1 MSNKSLAIL
10 GIVAA
15 ATVILAA
22 VLSGVS
28 SGPREGAG
36 GPAYLIQ
43 GLDPDAIGSIV
54 VGTGENAVKL
64 QRMGKNFVVANK
76 DSYPADTKT
85 INELISKCADMKTT
99 GAPHTTDPANH
110 ADLEVT
116 EEKARS
122 VVKFFTPDPNSSFL
136 TGVAVGKSTEAAQ
149 GTYVRLLPTDK
160 VYITLES
167 PWIRDRAIDYIDQ
180 ELITA
185 KQEDVNSVTVTLKSG
200 GYTLKQNQDKAI
212 VLENI
217 PSGKTLKTS
226 EAKSVLTAL
235 TDLRFEDVKK
245 SVGGLVFDDQYVC
258 RLNDSLVYT
267 LGVAKKDDKTYVVCK
282 ADFTGE
288 RPSKVSKGESE
299 EELKKKEALLLAYDK
314 AQEFTARHTPWI
326 YEIADWKAK
335 NLNKALADLLED
347 EKKPQ
352 DPNAAKPVAPAP
364 PTVDKPPQ
372 EGSVGSVDL
381 KPPTVED
388 ANTVSV
394 VPPAAGAAVP
404 EPNVSK
410 VADPNAAKP

>member
-15 ATVILAA
+15 ATVILAT

-85 INELISKCADMKTT
+85 INELISKCADIKTT

-116 EEKARS
+116 DQKARS
-122 VVKFFTPDPNSSFL
+122 VVKFFTPDPNSALL

-149 GTYVRLLPTDK
+149 GTYIRLLPTDK

-185 KQEDVNSVTVTLKSG
+185 KQEDVNSITVTLKSG

-288 RPSKVSKGESE
+288 RPSKVSKTESE

-314 AQEFTARHTPWI
+314 AEEFTARHTPWI

-335 NLNKALADLLED
+335 NLNKALSDLLED

-352 DPNAAKPVAPAP
+352 DPNAVKPVAPAP
-364 PTVDKPPQ
+364 PKADKPPQ
-372 EGSVGSVDL
+372 GPVGSVDL
-381 KPPTVED
+381 KPPAVED
-388 ANTVSV
+388 ANTVRV

>member
-43 GLDPDAIGSIV
+43 GLDPTSVGSIV

-64 QRMGKNFVVANK
+64 QRIGKNFVVANK

-85 INELISKCADMKTT
+85 INELISKCADIKTT

-122 VVKFFTPDPNSSFL
+122 VVKFYTPDPNSSFL

-200 GYTLKQNQDKAI
+200 SYTLKQNQDKEI
-212 VLENI
+212 VLENV
-217 PSGKTLKTS
+217 PPGKKLKTS
-226 EAKSVLTAL
+226 EARSVLIAL

-314 AQEFTARHTPWI
+314 AQEFTPKHTPWI

-335 NLNKALADLLED
+335 NLTKALSDLLED
-347 EKKPQ
+347 EKKPE
-352 DPNAAKPVAPAP
+352 DPNAAKAIVPAP
-364 PTVDKPPQ
+364 PKVDKP
-372 EGSVGSVDL
+372 VDL
-381 KPPTVED
+381 KPPRVED
-388 ANTVSV
+388 ANTVRV
-394 VPPAAGAAVP
+394 APPAAGIAVP
-404 EPNVSK
+404 EPNTPK
-410 VADPNAAKP
+410 PADSNAIKA

>member
-85 INELISKCADMKTT
+85 INELISKCADIKTT

-116 EEKARS
+116 DQKARS
-122 VVKFFTPDPNSSFL
+122 VVKFFTPDPNSSLL

-149 GTYVRLLPTDK
+149 GTYIRLLPTDK

-185 KQEDVNSVTVTLKSG
+185 KQEDVNSITVTLKSG

-288 RPSKVSKGESE
+288 RPSKVSKTESE

-314 AQEFTARHTPWI
+314 AEEFTARHTPWI

-335 NLNKALADLLED
+335 NLNKALSDLLED

-352 DPNAAKPVAPAP
+352 DPNAVKPVAPAP
-364 PTVDKPPQ
+364 PKADKPPQ
-372 EGSVGSVDL
+372 GPVGSVDL
-381 KPPTVED
+381 KPPAVED

>member
-1 MSNKSLAIL
+1 MSNKSLVIL

-43 GLDPDAIGSIV
+43 GLDPTAIGNIV
-54 VGTGENAVKL
+54 VGTGENVVKL
-64 QRMGKNFVVANK
+64 QRMGNNFVVANK

-85 INELISKCADMKTT
+85 INELISKCADIKTT
-99 GAPHTTDPANH
+99 GAPHTTNPANH

-136 TGVAVGKSTEAAQ
+136 TGVAVGKSTESAQ

-160 VYITLES
+160 VYVTLES

-200 GYTLKQNQDKAI
+200 SYTLKQNQDKAI
-212 VLENI
+212 VLENV
-217 PSGKTLKTS
+217 PPGKTLKTS

-245 SVGGLVFDDQYVC
+245 SVGGLVFGDQYVC

-282 ADFTGE
+282 AEFTGE

-314 AQEFTARHTPWI
+314 AEEFTAQHKPWI
-326 YEIADWKAK
+326 YEVADWKAK
-335 NLNKALADLLED
+335 NLNKALSDLLED
-347 EKKPQ
+347 EKKPE
-352 DPNAAKPVAPAP
+352 DPNAAKPVASAP
-364 PTVDKPPQ
+364 PKTDKP
-372 EGSVGSVDL
+372 VDL
-381 KPPTVED
+381 KPAAVED
-388 ANTVSV
+388 ANAVRV
-394 VPPAAGAAVP
+394 APPAAGVAVP
-404 EPNVSK
+404 EPNTPKSE
-410 VADPNAAKP
+410 DSNAVKP

>member
-85 INELISKCADMKTT
+85 INELISKCADIKTT

-122 VVKFFTPDPNSSFL
+122 VVKFFTPDPNSSLL

-149 GTYVRLLPTDK
+149 GTYIRLLPTDK

-185 KQEDVNSVTVTLKSG
+185 KQEDVNSITVALKSG
-200 GYTLKQNQDKAI
+200 SYTLKQDQDKAI

-226 EAKSVLTAL
+226 EARSVLIAL

-267 LGVAKKDDKTYVVCK
+267 LGIAKKDDKTYVVCK

-288 RPSKVSKGESE
+288 RPSKVSKTESE

-314 AQEFTARHTPWI
+314 ADEFTARHTPWI

-352 DPNAAKPVAPAP
+352 DPNAAKPAAPAP
-364 PTVDKPPQ
+364 PTPDKP
-372 EGSVGSVDL
+372 VDF
-381 KPPTVED
+381 KPPAVED
-388 ANTVSV
+388 ANTVRV
-394 VPPAAGAAVP
+394 VPLAAGVAVP
-404 EPNVSK
+404 EPNTPKPEDS
-410 VADPNAAKP
+410 NAVKP

>member
-43 GLDPDAIGSIV
+43 GLDPAAIGSIV

-76 DSYPADTKT
+76 DSYLADTKT
-85 INELISKCADMKTT
+85 INELISKCADIKTT

-149 GTYVRLLPTDK
+149 GTYIRLLPTDK

-335 NLNKALADLLED
+335 NLNKALSDLLED

-364 PTVDKPPQ
+364 PKVDKPPK
-372 EGSVGSVDL
+372 GSVGSVDL
-381 KPPTVED
+381 KPPAVED

-394 VPPAAGAAVP
+394 GPPAAGTAVP

-410 VADPNAAKP
+410 VADPNATKP

>member
-28 SGPREGAG
+28 NGPREGAG

-43 GLDPDAIGSIV
+43 GLDPASIGSIV

-167 PWIRDRAIDYIDQ
+167 PWIRDRAVDYIDQ

-200 GYTLKQNQDKAI
+200 GYTLKQNQDKEI
-212 VLENI
+212 VLENV
-217 PSGKTLKTS
+217 PPGKTLKTS

-267 LGVAKKDDKTYVVCK
+267 LGIAKKDDKTYVVCK

-314 AQEFTARHTPWI
+314 AQEFTARHKPWI

-347 EKKPQ
+347 EKKPE
-352 DPNAAKPVAPAP
+352 DPNAAKAIAPAP
-364 PTVDKPPQ
+364 PKVVKP
-372 EGSVGSVDL
+372 VDL

-388 ANTVSV
+388 ANTVRV
-394 VPPAAGAAVP
+394 APPAAGVAVP
-404 EPNVSK
+404 EPNASK
-410 VADPNAAKP
+410 VADPNASKP

>member
-43 GLDPDAIGSIV
+43 GLDPAAIGSIV

-76 DSYPADTKT
+76 DGYPADTKT

-99 GAPHTTDPANH
+99 GAPHTTSPANH

-122 VVKFFTPDPNSSFL
+122 VVKFFTPEPNSSFL

-226 EAKSVLTAL
+226 EARSVLIAL

-267 LGVAKKDDKTYVVCK
+267 LGIAKKDDKTYAVCK

-288 RPSKVSKGESE
+288 RPSKVSKTESE

-335 NLNKALADLLED
+335 NLNKALSDLLED

-352 DPNAAKPVAPAP
+352 DPNAAKPVVPAL
-364 PTVDKPPQ
+364 PTADKP
-372 EGSVGSVDL
+372 VDL

-388 ANTVSV
+388 ANTVRV
-394 VPPAAGAAVP
+394 APPAAGVAVP
-404 EPNVSK
+404 EPNASK

>member
-15 ATVILAA
+15 AMVILAA

-85 INELISKCADMKTT
+85 INELISKCADIKTT

-347 EKKPQ
+347 EKKPE
-352 DPNAAKPVAPAP
+352 DPNAAKAIAPAP
-364 PTVDKPPQ
+364 PKVDKP
-372 EGSVGSVDL
+372 VDL

-394 VPPAAGAAVP
+394 GPPAAGVAVP
-404 EPNVSK
+404 EPNASK
-410 VADPNAAKP
+410 VADPNASKP